1 MVLRPSS
8 RRVFLQQ
15 SAVFGA
21 ALLPFG
27 RFASGAE
34 AAKEE
39 PAENPLRSA
48 MERVHRCC
56 LAWLNPDEH
65 FLPTGG
71 YETAHDTGRWWD
83 SMLRC
88 EAVTGLPIPKQAEEA
103 MLENLRAMTDNPA
116 ALLTNVFGPPSA
128 YRVNLHNIRETL
140 LTYTALVKY
149 RKSDWACG
157 QGRKLIAAVGGL
169 LNPDGQLDYARLGVL
184 MEGRPVNQDPLMVPS
199 APEGQWFDS
208 TATTGRAM
216 EGMVWFSE
224 ATGDADAMQLAGRLA
239 DIHLRNII
247 DPGGRVRAELLDP
260 GHVGHNHSYC
270 GMLRGLVLYGL
281 ASGERRYVDAVAK
294 TYRNGLW
301 GTTISRSGWT
311 PHDLGKARFPN
322 EDGDP
327 LGEHGSC
334 SDVVQLALWLGL
346 RDGQTD
352 LLDDTERLIRAR
364 LLPAQMN
371 DPDHPRNHGAW
382 GVYSHPY
389 GRGSTFDVFAAV
401 LHCLSDVSKNAVTV
415 AADGTVSVNL
425 HFGCDTPE
433 LSVQSKRGDSA
444 TVVIVP
450 KRSFPL
456 RVRVPAWTARD
467 SVQIRVDEKPV
478 PLHWDGSYLALDAA
492 HVAAGRPV
500 TLQHDLPSTETV
512 EEMPVSKKKFRLA
525 WRGDEVV
532 ACDPCVPI
540 YPCAGKA

>member
-1 MVLRPSS
+1 M
-8 RRVFLQQ
+8 
-15 SAVFGA
+15 
-21 ALLPFG
+21 
-27 RFASGAE
+27 E
-34 AAKEE
+34 AAQGDPVDK
-39 PAENPLRSA
+39 PLRSA
-48 MERVHRCC
+48 MERVRQCC

-83 SMLRC
+83 AMLRC

-103 MLENLRAMTDNPA
+103 MLENLRTMTDNPA
-116 ALLTNVFGPPSA
+116 ALLMNVFGPPASQ
-128 YRVNLHNIRETL
+128 RVNLHNIRESL
-140 LTYTALVKY
+140 LAYTALVKY
-149 RKSDWACG
+149 RKSDWARG
-157 QGRKLIAAVGGL
+157 QGRKLIAAIGGL
-169 LNPDGQLDYARLGVL
+169 LKADGQLDYARLVAL
-184 MEGRPVNQDPLMVPS
+184 MGGKPLNDDPLMVPS

-224 ATGDADAMQLAGRLA
+224 ATGDGDAMQLAGRLA
-239 DIHLRNII
+239 EIHLRNII
-247 DPGGRVRAELLDP
+247 DPVGRVRAELLDP

-270 GMLRGLVLYGL
+270 GTLRGLLLYGL

-301 GTTISRSGWT
+301 GTTISRSGWS

-364 LLPAQMN
+364 LLPAQMK
-371 DPDHPRNHGAW
+371 DPDNRRNDGAW

-389 GRGSTFDVFAAV
+389 GRGNILDVFAAV
-401 LHCLSDVSKNAVTV
+401 LHCLSDVSKNVVTA

-425 HFGCDTPE
+425 HFSCDTPE
-433 LSVQSKRGDSA
+433 LSVQSKRGDFA
-444 TVVIVP
+444 KLVIIP
-450 KRSFPL
+450 KRSVPL
-456 RVRVPAWTARD
+456 RVRVPAWTARE
-467 SVQIRVDEKPV
+467 SVRIRVEDKTL
-478 PLHWDGSYLALDAA
+478 PLHWDESYLVLDAA
-492 HVAAGRPV
+492 QMVAGRPI
-500 TLQHDLPSTETV
+500 TLQHDLPWTESV

-525 WRGDEVV
+525 WRGDEVT

-540 YPCAGKA
+540 YPCGVQA